1 MLIKTGRWIKKAF
14 IGILLFMLVQVPVL
28 ADGYWPWWGE
38 TQSDV
43 QVWQH
48 WGALIG
54 LTVVVGIVLLI
65 IYKKVNFEDM
75 SVKKITV
82 SMAVKAIVV
91 AIVLVL
97 LEMVIAVVFSKQP
110 ESENY
115 EIVQLI
121 RSPLGILTLVS
132 SNIVSPVLEELLFRG
147 VIQSVLRESLPGVL
161 AIILTNILFALGHGY
176 QLGSTLGMVVVG
188 CGCSWLLIKTKNLS
202 VPILSH
208 MTINL
213 LVTLINL
220 VAV

>member
-82 SMAVKAIVV
+82 SMAVK
-91 AIVLVL
+91 
-97 LEMVIAVVFSKQP
+97 
-110 ESENY
+110 
-115 EIVQLI
+115 QLW
-121 RSPLGILTLVS
+121 LQS
-132 SNIVSPVLEELLFRG
+132 SSYCLKW
-147 VIQSVLRESLPGVL
+147 SLPWSFR
-161 AIILTNILFALGHGY
+161 N
-176 QLGSTLGMVVVG
+176 
-188 CGCSWLLIKTKNLS
+188 NLS
-202 VPILSH
+202 QKTMKLFS
-208 MTINL
+208 
-213 LVTLINL
+213 
-220 VAV
+220 